1 MKVKTEQLVSNP
13 NICELKIKIPTKA
26 HQSKGIK
33 EDIDNSI
40 SGRKMMKKSSSQ
52 LSQAWSLGSL
62 MTDFPLSPDSFHSSV
77 SPSLHCDSCRP
88 STVFYSPRFQDIRHL
103 KQDTKLMNN
112 SKSCKA
118 ATNIDS
124 IRGIVGVKNK
134 GLKSDV
140 NGELKAS
147 NVPSNIPI
155 REEED
160 SEYLQGN
167 QQFGE
172 AIPLPIP
179 LSEDGTRCRKT
190 FQELLEEN
198 ERSEADTMR
207 KAAYM
212 HMLRKLT
219 SKEEAIDEWESKR
232 RTKATQQ
239 IQKLERKLEQK
250 RAEAVQKMHKK
261 LAETKLEAQ
270 RRKANARQSAMK
282 LIAKHNLSR
291 T

>member
-1 MKVKTEQLVSNP
+1 
-13 NICELKIKIPTKA
+13 
-26 HQSKGIK
+26 
-33 EDIDNSI
+33 
-40 SGRKMMKKSSSQ
+40 
-52 LSQAWSLGSL
+52 
-62 MTDFPLSPDSFHSSV
+62 
-77 SPSLHCDSCRP
+77 
-88 STVFYSPRFQDIRHL
+88 
-103 KQDTKLMNN
+103 MNN

-124 IRGIVGVKNK
+124 SIRGVVGVKNK
-134 GLKSDV
+134 GLRSDV
-140 NGELKAS
+140 NEELKTS
-147 NVPSNIPI
+147 NVVSTKTI

-160 SEYLQGN
+160 SEYKQGN

-239 IQKLERKLEQK
+239 LQKLEVTVVTRLNKYIINYLSDFPFWSEEA
-250 RAEAVQKMHKK
+250 RAE
-261 LAETKLEAQ
+261 T
-270 RRKANARQSAMK
+270 S
-282 LIAKHNLSR
+282 
-291 T
+291 